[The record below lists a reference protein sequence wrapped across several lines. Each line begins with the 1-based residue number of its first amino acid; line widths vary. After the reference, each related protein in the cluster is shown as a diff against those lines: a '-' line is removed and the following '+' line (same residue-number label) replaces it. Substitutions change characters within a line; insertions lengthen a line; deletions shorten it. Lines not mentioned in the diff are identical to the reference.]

1 MSSKKS
7 KISSMAAALAVA
19 LAPVPASSIGHND
32 LSISQHRSST
42 FSLQTVR
49 DSVAFLPIDEATQYM
64 LNLADRMKMHRA
76 NLRIEWEEKQTEIIL
91 SNHSKETQENFESLY
106 RHIAICE
113 SFVDAAR
120 LALKNISDKDADLK
134 SEIVAFARSAASLR
148 YTIEDM
154 LAFMK
159 STLINPEV
167 SKKPIDVTAE
177 QVHTLI
183 RSEHKR
189 LGLDEPKFH

>member
-19 LAPVPASSIGHND
+19 LAPVPANSIGHND
-32 LSISQHRSST
+32 LSISQHSSST
-42 FSLQTVR
+42 LSLQTVR

-64 LNLADRMKMHRA
+64 LNLADRMKMHRS
-76 NLRIEWEEKQTEIIL
+76 NLRIEWEEKQIPITL
-91 SNHSKETQENFESLY
+91 ANQKKETQDNFESLY
-106 RHIAICE
+106 RHIAVCE

-120 LALKNISDKDADLK
+120 LALKNISDDEVSLK

-148 YTIEDM
+148 YTIEDL
-154 LAFMK
+154 LAYMK
-159 STLINPEV
+159 STQLNPEV
-167 SKKPIDVTAE
+167 SIKPINVTAE
-177 QVHTLI
+177 QVQALI
-183 RSEHKR
+183 RSEHKK

>member
-19 LAPVPASSIGHND
+19 LAPVPANSIVHND

-42 FSLQTVR
+42 LSLQTVR
-49 DSVAFLPIDEATQYM
+49 DSVAFLPIDEATEYM

-76 NLRIEWEEKQTEIIL
+76 NLRIEWEEKQTPIL
-91 SNHSKETQENFESLY
+91 LANQNKETLENFESLY
-106 RHIAICE
+106 RHIAVCE

-120 LALKNISDKDADLK
+120 LALKNISDKDAGLK

-159 STLINPEV
+159 STQMNPDL
-167 SKKPIDVTAE
+167 SKKPIGVTAE
-177 QVHTLI
+177 QVHALI